1 MSPED
6 VLLHESRVRTR
17 QVVLAVAAGAL
28 LLIAAAIQLTGPH
41 TSVNEETLSLLTF
54 NKRFPIDLISAVI
67 NSIATF
73 AAGATL
79 VFLWRCTY
87 DRNPEKV
94 RPYVRWIV
102 IVGVVL
108 DGVIAIAY
116 AVILSVKAHDFATTG
131 DQTYQQANN
140 LTGGQGLLILQ
151 LFGFLGALL
160 VAVGFVLVSV
170 QAMNAGL
177 LSRPMG
183 YLGMFAGALILFQVF
198 QLPIIQCGWLLA
210 VGYLISGRWPSGVPP
225 AWRSGRAEPW
235 PSSAEVRN
243 RRAAEASARPSKR
256 GRSAPD
262 ASATPDVEDAQ
273 AAARTRANTPKRKR
287 KRRS

>member
-1 MSPED
+1 MSPEEA
-6 VLLHESRVRTR
+6 LLYESRVRAR
-17 QVVLAVAAGAL
+17 QVVVAVAAGAL

-67 NSIATF
+67 NAVATF
-73 AAGATL
+73 GAGWTL
-79 VFLWRCTY
+79 LFLWQCTY
-87 DRNPEKV
+87 NRNPEKV
-94 RPYVRWIV
+94 KPFVRWLV
-102 IVGVVL
+102 IVGTVL
-108 DGVIAIAY
+108 DGLIAIAY
-116 AVILSVKAHDFATTG
+116 AVILSVKAHEFATTG
-131 DQTYQQANN
+131 SQTYAQANH
-140 LTGGQGLLILQ
+140 LTGGQGLLFLQ

-210 VGYLISGRWPSGVPP
+210 LGYLISGRWPSGVPP
-225 AWRSGRAEPW
+225 AWRSGRSEPW

-243 RRAAEASARPSKR
+243 RRAAAATAAPAKR
-256 GRSAPD
+256 GRKDPVVSSTPD
-262 ASATPDVEDAQ
+262 AEDTE

-287 KRRS
+287 KRRN